1 MKNSLI
7 ALLSLVLLANCTSEP
22 SKNTMMVSGN
32 IKGLKKGTLYL
43 QHIPD
48 STLVALDSVVLEG
61 SGDFSFEVSLESPEV
76 FYLYLDKKDFNDLND
91 RITFFGEPGS
101 INIQTKW
108 NSFDIDPEIT
118 GSKSQEKL
126 IEYRGMMSKFNIE
139 EMRIMEAAFK
149 ASSEQNSQAL
159 DSLQKASDRNTL
171 RSYLFALNYAMNN
184 ADSYVAPYV
193 AVTDVSDANPK
204 FLDSIYNKLSPE
216 VAASKYG
223 KLLEALVN

>member
-61 SGDFSFEVSLESPEV
+61 SGDFSFDVSLESPEV

>member
-1 MKNSLI
+1 M
-7 ALLSLVLLANCTSEP
+7 
-22 SKNTMMVSGN
+22 
-32 IKGLKKGTLYL
+32 
-43 QHIPD
+43 
-48 STLVALDSVVLEG
+48 VLEG
-61 SGDFSFEVSLESPEV
+61 SGDFSFDVSLESPEV

>member
-43 QHIPD
+43 QHIPE

-61 SGDFSFEVSLESPEV
+61 SGDFSFDVSLESPEV

>member
-149 ASSEQNSQAL
+149 ASSEQNSQVL

>member
-61 SGDFSFEVSLESPEV
+61 SGDFSFDVSLESPEV

-118 GSKSQEKL
+118 GSKGQEKL

>member
-1 MKNSLI
+1 
-7 ALLSLVLLANCTSEP
+7 
-22 SKNTMMVSGN
+22 MMVSGN

-61 SGDFSFEVSLESPEV
+61 SGDFSFDVSLESPEV

>member
-149 ASSEQNSQAL
+149 ASSEKNSQAL